1 MTGDPVVEMI
11 LNPVILEI
19 TLRNVW
25 SMEKNPVN
33 RDESLSNK
41 YDSTVKKLLDNL
53 IYFRNFRYASYRN
66 SYFFLYKRNSKGKDA
81 RFVLPSCLVN
91 KIRSKF
97 PKGEDAEYVG
107 FLQK

>member
-1 MTGDPVVEMI
+1 MNSDPVVEMI

-41 YDSTVKKLLDNL
+41 YAFTLLENCQL
-53 IYFRNFRYASYRN
+53 FNPFQELS
-66 SYFFLYKRNSKGKDA
+66 L
-81 RFVLPSCLVN
+81 C
-91 KIRSKF
+91 
-97 PKGEDAEYVG
+97 
-107 FLQK
+107 